1 MLENNTLR
9 PLLVSVRFVQK
20 VLLSYILYFKFKL
33 SNQKTTFAPRETVFY
48 GLPCL
53 RNQIHAYVMQREILE
68 YLTEDLPWDMYY
80 LNFKARAGVLLL
92 DIKDKNAARHAW
104 KPRD

>member
-1 MLENNTLR
+1 
-9 PLLVSVRFVQK
+9 
-20 VLLSYILYFKFKL
+20 
-33 SNQKTTFAPRETVFY
+33 
-48 GLPCL
+48 
-53 RNQIHAYVMQREILE
+53 MQREILE

-80 LNFKARAGVLLL
+80 LNFKARVGVLLL